1 MDGEADPRVGGSNKS
16 RKPSLARSRTQSI
29 VANDTRRASIAPTVE
44 AYILKPQSK
53 TPVMTGGSRRDADA
67 VTPAGASVKLTV
79 AAEEGSGRELVRNRS
94 RRKHGAKTSSSISSS
109 SSRSTKTSKEGP
121 TENKETATGVQ
132 PELKQSRRAPR
143 CKESSQEAAGSN
155 TKQREAKAAT
165 TPASTKSHR
174 VSMAVTST
182 LPSTVSA
189 PDDKATAAMP
199 PDTVKTTSA
208 TAGTDSTKQNHHSSS
223 SYGPPTA
230 VAVSQDQIG
239 PAAPQDGGTVG
250 LAIASLSGFLDQPAA
265 SSATTVDVASGST
278 ASKDQVAPVASQDD
292 EITRAA
298 ASTPGRAQE
307 QCISPSAMSQ
317 NEGDKMANQDQEAQ
331 LAKATAD
338 QQLAQAPAA
347 PTAQP
352 EVIPPHE
359 PQRGRHTKKKRQ
371 GGKKSTD
378 DNVHSLESD
387 VRVSIR
393 QGSERMSGINSAG
406 QSSFCPLHVNFMTEL
421 EDKQR
426 LLLTGAVVSA
436 SAVMF
441 SVLVTFAILVY
452 YAKAPDSP
460 LACVTA
466 ECIAARDYLA
476 TLLNTSKDACRDFY
490 GYVCDSWIARRGKDG
505 RSFRRDTIAASVARI
520 NETLWRQDDGEVPAI
535 RRSMQPAVPS
545 CP

>member
-1 MDGEADPRVGGSNKS
+1 MFRT
-16 RKPSLARSRTQSI
+16 PS
-29 VANDTRRASIAPTVE
+29 
-44 AYILKPQSK
+44 
-53 TPVMTGGSRRDADA
+53 
-67 VTPAGASVKLTV
+67 
-79 AAEEGSGRELVRNRS
+79 
-94 RRKHGAKTSSSISSS
+94 HG
-109 SSRSTKTSKEGP
+109 
-121 TENKETATGVQ
+121 
-132 PELKQSRRAPR
+132 R

-298 ASTPGRAQE
+298 ASAPGRAQE

-406 QSSFCPLHVNFMTEL
+406 QSSFCRKSQMAFLRN
-421 EDKQR
+421 
-426 LLLTGAVVSA
+426 
-436 SAVMF
+436 
-441 SVLVTFAILVY
+441 
-452 YAKAPDSP
+452 
-460 LACVTA
+460 
-466 ECIAARDYLA
+466 
-476 TLLNTSKDACRDFY
+476 
-490 GYVCDSWIARRGKDG
+490 
-505 RSFRRDTIAASVARI
+505 
-520 NETLWRQDDGEVPAI
+520 
-535 RRSMQPAVPS
+535 
-545 CP
+545 